1 MFKLTSKLALSNLVK
16 NRSLY
21 YPFALA
27 TVLATAILYS
37 FVSLAHSPN
46 METSYGGTAAR
57 MTLQFGI
64 HVIQIAVLILIT
76 YANSFVMKNRSR
88 ELGVY
93 SLLGMEKKHLL
104 VMTFFE
110 LCVFYLV
117 TVGLGILSGL
127 ALDKMLYAVLLKLMG
142 MPAVLASTFQWQNVL
157 MTLASLGI
165 AFAVI
170 LLLNSTRLLRY
181 SSLHLVKEK
190 KAGEKKGRFLFLQTL
205 LGLLLM
211 GVAYYMALT
220 VTKPVAAIGNF
231 FIAVVMVIIA
241 TYLLFNAGS
250 ITLLKFLKKRKGYY
264 YKTQNFISV
273 SNLISRMRKNAAGL
287 ATISILSTM
296 LLVTLVGTINIY
308 VGGQDYITTLHP
320 KDYNVSV
327 VLPKS
332 TDQKEA
338 LLDKAQQVAQDSGLK
353 KPSYTTYLY
362 QSAFITKLAGN
373 DVTVPMQRELESDT
387 SILTKS
393 AGTIT
398 VINRQDYEKMTGEKI
413 DLADNETLVY
423 GKNISLNKDKPLRV
437 NGKDWKIKQLLSS
450 NFTHGEV
457 PNPNDVT
464 MEQGLYMVVNDVKEV
479 NLDVDH
485 YYYIGVASETKGSKK
500 FVEQVQ
506 LGLRDALDQE
516 QAQDGSFA
524 TASDRYSAE
533 KSYQELTGTLL
544 FIGVFLSVI
553 FLLGAV
559 LVIYYK
565 QISEGYEDR
574 DGFIILQKVG
584 LDEKQ
589 TRSTIQ
595 KQILTVFFL
604 PLIFAFL
611 HVAAVFHMLRLIVAL
626 LGVTNLPLLIQTTL
640 ATCGVFL
647 LTYILVFLLTSRS
660 YRKIVAR

>member
-46 METSYGGTAAR
+46 MESSYGGAAAR

-110 LCVFYLV
+110 LCVFYLA

-142 MPAVLASTFQWQNVL
+142 MPAVLASTFQWKNVW

-181 SSLHLVKEK
+181 SSLNLMKEK
-190 KAGEKKGRFLFLQTL
+190 KAGEKKGRFLLLQTL

-320 KDYNVSV
+320 KDYNVSI

-338 LLDKAQQVAQDSGLK
+338 LLDKVQQVAQDTGLK
-353 KPSYTTYLY
+353 KPSYITYLY

-387 SILTKS
+387 NILTKS

-413 DLADNETLVY
+413 DLADDETLVY
-423 GKNISLNKDKPLRV
+423 GK
-437 NGKDWKIKQLLSS
+437 
-450 NFTHGEV
+450 
-457 PNPNDVT
+457 
-464 MEQGLYMVVNDVKEV
+464 
-479 NLDVDH
+479 
-485 YYYIGVASETKGSKK
+485 
-500 FVEQVQ
+500 
-506 LGLRDALDQE
+506 
-516 QAQDGSFA
+516 
-524 TASDRYSAE
+524 
-533 KSYQELTGTLL
+533 
-544 FIGVFLSVI
+544 I
-553 FLLGAV
+553 F
-559 LVIYYK
+559 
-565 QISEGYEDR
+565 
-574 DGFIILQKVG
+574 
-584 LDEKQ
+584 
-589 TRSTIQ
+589 
-595 KQILTVFFL
+595 
-604 PLIFAFL
+604 P
-611 HVAAVFHMLRLIVAL
+611 
-626 LGVTNLPLLIQTTL
+626 
-640 ATCGVFL
+640 
-647 LTYILVFLLTSRS
+647 
-660 YRKIVAR
+660 